1 MIDQE
6 LYVDGG
12 VTGNIQYGG
21 RRGEENTIP
30 AIWQKLY
37 PELPIPKIRMWV
49 IFNNQF
55 RPVPEVTVPNWVAV
69 IQRSLDTASRAATA
83 TAVRHLYTM
92 AEVARLKRK
101 ADVEV
106 RVVSIPGDWY
116 PPLAGTFVK
125 ETMNNLADLGKKM
138 GADPT
143 SWSYEPPVF

>member
-55 RPVPEVTVPNWVAV
+55 PPGAGSDGAKLGGGYSTEPGHGQPCCDGVRRRRAAPAPAAAV
-69 IQRSLDTASRAATA
+69 IRWGAGGAAPQPLGA
-83 TAVRHLYTM
+83 GRVAGGV
-92 AEVARLKRK
+92 VARCLLPATGGYVCER
-101 ADVEV
+101 DHEQFS
-106 RVVSIPGDWY
+106 RPGQKD
-116 PPLAGTFVK
+116 GR
-125 ETMNNLADLGKKM
+125 
-138 GADPT
+138 
-143 SWSYEPPVF
+143 

>member
-1 MIDQE
+1 MLSSAGIPGAFPFRMIDQE

-55 RPVPEVTVPNWVAV
+55 RPVPEVTVPN
-69 IQRSLDTASRAATA
+69 
-83 TAVRHLYTM
+83 
-92 AEVARLKRK
+92 
-101 ADVEV
+101 
-106 RVVSIPGDWY
+106 
-116 PPLAGTFVK
+116 
-125 ETMNNLADLGKKM
+125 
-138 GADPT
+138 
-143 SWSYEPPVF
+143 